1 MPDLSGDTA
10 VSTGSSTEIGQRI
23 GEHFAEH
30 GCQRGDRLPIRGARA
45 IDGAIE
51 DDGGWKGQAWG
62 SGDQ

>member
-23 GEHFAEH
+23 AEQ
-30 GCQRGDRLPIRGARA
+30 GGQRRDRLPIRGARA

-51 DDGGWKGQAWG
+51 DDGGWKAQAWG

>member
-10 VSTGSSTEIGQRI
+10 VSTGSSTEIGQRTKAQ
-23 GEHFAEH
+23 G
-30 GCQRGDRLPIRGARA
+30 GQRRDRLPIRGARA

-51 DDGGWKGQAWG
+51 DDGGRKAQAWG